1 MYLTPEYIDKISIR
15 LLNSKMTLEFYNLE
29 NLLGTNGKIIITN
42 LKFLIKL
49 LIQIMNILMKSI

>member
-29 NLLGTNGKIIITN
+29 KLLGTNGKIIITN